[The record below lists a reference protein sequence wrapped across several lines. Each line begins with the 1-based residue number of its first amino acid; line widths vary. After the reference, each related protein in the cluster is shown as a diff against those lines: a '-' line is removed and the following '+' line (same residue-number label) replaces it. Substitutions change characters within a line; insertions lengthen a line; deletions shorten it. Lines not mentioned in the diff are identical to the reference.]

1 MSTRTSSALVLGLAL
16 AACSR
21 APAEAPVG
29 EAIACALGGSST
41 FKPDCT
47 AERSSAGGKQFIV
60 LHNPD
65 GGFHR
70 LEVVEDGRGVIAAD
84 GAHEIASAL
93 AGNSLEVAIDGDRYR
108 LSAARMPDG
117 KP

>member
-21 APAEAPVG
+21 APAEAPPG
-29 EAIACALGGSST
+29 EAIACALGGSSA
-41 FKPDCT
+41 FKADCS

-70 LEVVEDGRGVIAAD
+70 LEVVADGRGVVAAD

-93 AGNSLEVAIDGDRYR
+93 AGNTLEVAIDGDRYR

>member
-1 MSTRTSSALVLGLAL
+1 MFTRTSSALALILAL

-21 APAEAPVG
+21 APAETLVG
-29 EAIACALGGSST
+29 EAIGCALAGATT

-70 LEVVEDGRGVIAAD
+70 LEVVADGRGVIAAD